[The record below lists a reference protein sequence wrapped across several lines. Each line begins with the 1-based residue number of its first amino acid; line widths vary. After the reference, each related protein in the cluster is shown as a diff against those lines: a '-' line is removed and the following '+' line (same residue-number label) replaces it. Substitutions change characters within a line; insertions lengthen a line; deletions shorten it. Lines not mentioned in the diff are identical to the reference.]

1 MSFELMSPELALV
14 ATVIV
19 VVIADLFISRKR
31 LLAAISLAGLA
42 VAFGLAIYL
51 WGQDSQLLFG
61 GMLAVD
67 SYALFFKLLFIA
79 TAALVILASVDYV
92 SRFERF
98 QGEYHA
104 MVILATL
111 GLMLMAATTDLI
123 AIYVALELAA
133 ISFYVLVGFLKDR
146 KSTESSLKYL
156 LLGGVASAVLVY
168 GMALV
173 FGVTGSTQLA
183 DIAVFLQSSGDI
195 TENPALL
202 LGIVLLIAGL
212 GFKIA
217 AIPFQFWVPDVY
229 EGAPTPIT
237 LFLSVGSKVAG
248 FALLLRLFWAAFSLP
263 EGLSSEWGS
272 IIAVLSAIG
281 MTLGNVVAIVQTNI
295 KRMLGYSSIAHAA
308 YMLVGVAA
316 VGMSQGGDLFAQN
329 SILFYLLAFA
339 VSDLAAFIVV
349 IAISNKVK
357 SDLIRDMAGIGRQAP
372 WLAGA
377 MTLALMS
384 LTGFPPTAGFIA
396 KFYIFAAGV
405 NNGLLWLV
413 VIGVINSVISAYY
426 YVRVMKVMWTKE
438 PVTQG
443 EVPTSRALQL
453 ALAVPAAAIILLGIV
468 PAFATELADMAT
480 RLFVY

>member
-1 MSFELMSPELALV
+1 MNFELTSPEIALLAT
-14 ATVIV
+14 AV
-19 VVIADLFISRKR
+19 VVVLTDLFISRKR
-31 LLAAISLAGLA
+31 LLSAITLGGLA
-42 VAFGLAIYL
+42 VAFGLSIYL
-51 WGQDSQLLFG
+51 WGQDSQLLLG
-61 GMLAVD
+61 NMLAMD
-67 SYALFFKLLFIA
+67 GYAVFFKLLFIA
-79 TAALVILASVDYV
+79 TATFVVLSSVDYA
-92 SRFERF
+92 SKFERF

-104 MVILATL
+104 MLLLATI
-111 GLMLMAATTDLI
+111 GLILMAATTDLI

-146 KSTESSLKYL
+146 KSSESALKYL
-156 LLGGVASAVLVY
+156 LLGGVASAVMLY

-173 FGVTGSTQLA
+173 FGIAGSTNIV
-183 DIAVFLQSSGDI
+183 DIAAFVQAGSGI
-195 TENPALL
+195 TENPSLI

-237 LFLSVGSKVAG
+237 MYLSVGSKVAG

-263 EGLSSEWGS
+263 EGLSAEWGTV
-272 IIAVLSAIG
+272 IAVLSAVG

-295 KRMLGYSSIAHAA
+295 KRMLAYSSIAHAG
-308 YMLVGVAA
+308 YILVGVAA
-316 VGMSQGGDLFAQN
+316 LGTSSGGDTFVQN
-329 SILFYLLAFA
+329 SILFYMLAFA
-339 VSDLAAFIVV
+339 VTDLVAFTV
-349 IAISNKVK
+349 IIAVSKKVG

-405 NNGLLWLV
+405 NHDLLWLV
-413 VIGVINSVISAYY
+413 AIGVINTVISAYY
-426 YVRVMKVMWTKE
+426 YLRVIKVMWTKE
-438 PVTQG
+438 PLTQG
-443 EVPTSRALQL
+443 DVPSSRALKI
-453 ALAVPAAAIILLGIV
+453 ALAVPAILIVILGIV

-480 RLFVY
+480 RLFAY